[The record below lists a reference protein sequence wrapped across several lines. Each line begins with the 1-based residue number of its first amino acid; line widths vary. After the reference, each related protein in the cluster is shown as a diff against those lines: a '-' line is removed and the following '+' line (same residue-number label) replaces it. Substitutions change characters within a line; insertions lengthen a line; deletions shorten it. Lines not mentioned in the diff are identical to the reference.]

1 MRPVIT
7 HSVPGDKSI
16 SHRVLMLAPLADGA
30 SRIDGLVASEDV
42 RATAAA
48 MRSLGV
54 TGMQVD
60 RGGRPMEIAGPIP
73 FGSPAVPID
82 CGNSGTTA
90 RLLLGL
96 IAGHDVTA
104 TLEGDASL
112 RRRPMDR
119 VVDPLRAAGAEV
131 RELGDPG
138 RLPLEITG
146 GDLRAIGHESPIAS
160 AQVKSA
166 LLFAGLAARVPV
178 RVVEPAPSRDHSERL
193 FRAMGVTVEVEPTET
208 GQRISVERYPDAL
221 RPLELSVPGDF
232 SSASYLIA
240 LALLGG
246 AGGGIR
252 LEGVGLN
259 PGRTGF
265 LRALEAMGASI
276 EVVNRAEQAGEPL
289 GDLIAEP
296 SALHGVEVPKDWIP
310 ALVDEVPILACVA
323 ARTAGVT
330 RVSGAHELR
339 FKESDRLAALSRNL
353 SALGVSVEELAD
365 GLVIEG
371 TEAQLV
377 GRVVTEGDHRIAM
390 AFAILGALPGV
401 EIDIDEPACVE
412 VSYPGFWE
420 DLARIRSEA

>member
-1 MRPVIT
+1 MGPVIT

-16 SHRVLMLAPLADGA
+16 SHRLLMLAPLADGT

-54 TGMQVD
+54 TGAQVD
-60 RGGRPMEIAGPIP
+60 QGGRPLEIAGPIP

-96 IAGHDVTA
+96 IAGHDMTA
-104 TLEGDASL
+104 MLDGDASL

-119 VVDPLRAAGAEV
+119 VVNPLRAAGAEV

-193 FRAMGVTVEVEPTET
+193 LRAMGVTVEVEPTET

-310 ALVDEVPILACVA
+310 ALVDEVPILACIA

-330 RVSGAHELR
+330 RVSGARELR

-353 SALGVSVEELAD
+353 SALGVSVQELAD

-390 AFAILGALPGV
+390 AFGILGALPGV

>member
-16 SHRVLMLAPLADGA
+16 SHRVLMLAPLANGA
-30 SRIDGLVASEDV
+30 SRIAGLVTSEDV
-42 RATAAA
+42 RATAGA

-54 TGMQVD
+54 TGVQVD
-60 RGGRPMEIAGPIP
+60 QGGMPMEIAGPIP
-73 FGSPAVPID
+73 FESPAAPID

-96 IAGHDVTA
+96 IAGHDMTA

-119 VVDPLRAAGAEV
+119 VVNPLRAAGAEV

-146 GDLRAIGHESPIAS
+146 GGLQAIGHESPIAS

-193 FRAMGVTVEVEPTET
+193 LRAMGVTVDVEPTEA

-246 AGGGIR
+246 AGAGIR
-252 LEGVGLN
+252 IEGVGLN

-390 AFAILGALPGV
+390 AFGILGALPGV

>member
-16 SHRVLMLAPLADGA
+16 SHRVLMLAPLADGT

-54 TGMQVD
+54 TGAQVD
-60 RGGRPMEIAGPIP
+60 QGGRPLEIAGPIP

-96 IAGHDVTA
+96 IAGHDMTA
-104 TLEGDASL
+104 MLDGDASL

-119 VVDPLRAAGAEV
+119 VVGPLRAAGAEV

-377 GRVVTEGDHRIAM
+377 GRVVTGGDHRIAM
-390 AFAILGALPGV
+390 AFGILGALPGV
-401 EIDIDEPACVE
+401 EIDIDEPACVD

>member
-1 MRPVIT
+1 MIT

-16 SHRVLMLAPLADGA
+16 SHRLLMLAPLADGT

-54 TGMQVD
+54 TGAQVD
-60 RGGRPMEIAGPIP
+60 QGGRPLEIAGPIP

-96 IAGHDVTA
+96 IAGHDMTA
-104 TLEGDASL
+104 MLDGDASL

-119 VVDPLRAAGAEV
+119 VVNPLRAAGAEV

-193 FRAMGVTVEVEPTET
+193 LRAMGVTVEVEPTET

-310 ALVDEVPILACVA
+310 ALVDEVPILACIA

-330 RVSGAHELR
+330 RVSGARELR

-353 SALGVSVEELAD
+353 SALGVSVQELAD

-390 AFAILGALPGV
+390 AFGILGALPGV

-420 DLARIRSEA
+420 DLARIRSQA

>member
-1 MRPVIT
+1 MGPLIT

-16 SHRVLMLAPLADGA
+16 SHRVLMLAPLADGT
-30 SRIDGLVASEDV
+30 SRIDGLVASQDV

-54 TGMQVD
+54 TGVQVD
-60 RGGRPMEIAGPIP
+60 QGGRPLEIAGPIP

-96 IAGHDVTA
+96 IAGHDMTA
-104 TLEGDASL
+104 MLDGDASL

-119 VVDPLRAAGAEV
+119 VVNPLRAAGAEV

-193 FRAMGVTVEVEPTET
+193 LRAMGVTVEVEPTET

-252 LEGVGLN
+252 IEGVGLN

-310 ALVDEVPILACVA
+310 ALVDEVPILACIA

-330 RVSGAHELR
+330 RVSGARELR

-390 AFAILGALPGV
+390 AFGILGALPGV

-420 DLARIRSEA
+420 DLARIRSQA

>member
-54 TGMQVD
+54 TGVQVD
-60 RGGRPMEIAGPIP
+60 QGGMPLEITGPIP

-96 IAGHDVTA
+96 IAGHDMTA
-104 TLEGDASL
+104 MLDGDASL

-119 VVDPLRAAGAEV
+119 VVGPLRAAGAEV

-138 RLPLEITG
+138 RLPLEIRG
-146 GDLRAIGHESPIAS
+146 GGLQAIGHESPIAS

-193 FRAMGVTVEVEPTET
+193 LRAMGVTVEVEPTEA

-252 LEGVGLN
+252 IEGVGLN

-296 SALHGVEVPKDWIP
+296 CALHGVEVPKDWIP
-310 ALVDEVPILACVA
+310 ALVDEVPILACIA

-390 AFAILGALPGV
+390 AFGILGALPGV
-401 EIDIDEPACVE
+401 EIDIDEPACVD

>member
-1 MRPVIT
+1 MGPVIT

-16 SHRVLMLAPLADGA
+16 SHRVLMLAPLADGT
-30 SRIDGLVASEDV
+30 SRIDGLVASQDV

-54 TGMQVD
+54 TGVQVD
-60 RGGRPMEIAGPIP
+60 QGGRPLEIAGPIP

-96 IAGHDVTA
+96 IAGHEMTA
-104 TLEGDASL
+104 MLDGDASL
-112 RRRPMDR
+112 RRRPKDR
-119 VVDPLRAAGAEV
+119 VVGPLRAAGAEV

-193 FRAMGVTVEVEPTET
+193 LRAMGVTVEVEPTET

-296 SALHGVEVPKDWIP
+296 SALHGVEIPKDWIP

-390 AFAILGALPGV
+390 AFGILGALPGV
-401 EIDIDEPACVE
+401 EIDIDEPACVD